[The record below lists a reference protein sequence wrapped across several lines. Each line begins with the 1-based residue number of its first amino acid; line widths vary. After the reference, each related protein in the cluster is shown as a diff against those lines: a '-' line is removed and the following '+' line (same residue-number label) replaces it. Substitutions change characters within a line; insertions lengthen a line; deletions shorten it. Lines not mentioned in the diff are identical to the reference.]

1 MPEVRLYNM
10 CMVEN
15 LETGEVLVQ
24 DRVKKDWSGITFPG
38 GRVEPGESL
47 YASTVREIREE
58 TGLTVEKLRLRGLVD
73 WENPD
78 TGARWFIFLYKTTS
92 YSGQL
97 LEGTRE
103 GRVFWTPLSSLSRL
117 PLAPN
122 TDVCLRLLLEDAV
135 SEAYGAW
142 TDTLSSEFQWF

>member
-1 MPEVRLYNM
+1 MSEARLYNM
-10 CMVEN
+10 CMVQKP
-15 LETGEVLVQ
+15 ETGEVLVQ
-24 DRVKKDWSGITFPG
+24 DRVKRDWSGITFPG

-47 YASTVREIREE
+47 YSSTIREVREE
-58 TGLTVEKLRLRGLVD
+58 TGLTVTGLRLCGVVD

-78 TGARWFIFLYKTTS
+78 TGARWLIFLYKTTF

-103 GRVFWTPLSSLSRL
+103 GRVFWMPLSALASL

-122 TDVCLRLLLEDAV
+122 TDACLRLLLEDAV
-135 SEAYGAW
+135 SEAYGTW
-142 TDTLSSEFQWF
+142 TDTLSGDFRWF